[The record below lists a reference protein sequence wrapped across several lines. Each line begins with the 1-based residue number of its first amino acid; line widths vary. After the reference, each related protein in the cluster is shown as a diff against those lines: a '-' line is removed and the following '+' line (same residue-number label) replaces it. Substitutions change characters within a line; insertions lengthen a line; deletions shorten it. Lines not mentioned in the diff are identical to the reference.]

1 MGRRVAIA
9 GHGSTRVC
17 GTGAGTARV
26 VALCKQVVSVRS
38 RLAPYEKSPG
48 NQGFSLSM
56 QRPNRMWQVS
66 LETIWRPLTRREQ
79 VTDRRTQKFVAP
91 CSTSTTCFWRVS
103 GSTSQGRTWCPGA
116 ASAHSSA
123 RNSRRN
129 YVRPRATYAVEDRI
143 RGSAGLVAL
152 IVGFV
157 FQAVGYSVYL
167 AERTKL
173 SYGAKEALAGA
184 VVALVPAVGIPLVE
198 AAVRPRLRDRIL
210 VKVARFDWEG
220 GDELRPRPA
229 AHVLRSFG
237 EQPGKPPEPNEDDG
251 AYCQRVFGVEAE
263 VLS

>member
-1 MGRRVAIA
+1 MFNVYDLFLAGIGFDIA
-9 GHGSTRVC
+9 GAYLVSRGLLQRIPQLATLG
-17 GTGAGTARV
+17 GTMY
-26 VALCKQVVSVRS
+26 AL
-38 RLAPYEKSPG
+38 E
-48 NQGFSLSM
+48 
-56 QRPNRMWQVS
+56 
-66 LETIWRPLTRREQ
+66 
-79 VTDRRTQKFVAP
+79 
-91 CSTSTTCFWRVS
+91 
-103 GSTSQGRTWCPGA
+103 
-116 ASAHSSA
+116 
-123 RNSRRN
+123 
-129 YVRPRATYAVEDRI
+129 RPRATYAVEDRI

-152 IVGFV
+152 VVGFV

-198 AAVRPRLRDRIL
+198 AAVRPRVRDRIL

-237 EQPGKPPEPNEDDG
+237 EQLGKPPEPNEDDG